1 MGEFVIKP
9 DVNVET
15 GFWPAASFNQ
25 HLIKKTFLPSEW
37 HIPRQRMVGKMSTVN
52 ILNGFFCNL
61 CC

>member
-37 HIPRQRMVGKMSTVN
+37 HIPR
-52 ILNGFFCNL
+52 
-61 CC
+61 

>member
-9 DVNVET
+9 GMNVET
-15 GFWPAASFNQ
+15 GFWPVASSNQ

-37 HIPRQRMVGKMSTVN
+37 YIPRQRIVGKMSTVN
-52 ILNGFFCNL
+52 ILNGFFYNM